1 MAKPLSPEGQRL
13 KDLIDFDK
21 RFYFLFL
28 VLLFLLIRYLTNS
41 FILETIPDFENLEAK
56 GDFMIFHLFNLAN
69 YIWTPFS
76 LLWKFTVI
84 AFLFWLGAFM
94 VGYKVPY
101 RELWQFAMIS
111 EIVFVLPELIR
122 LFVFLAPDSGAT
134 FVVINEYR
142 AFSVLQ
148 LLGPENIAEQY
159 HYALATLNIFE
170 VVYGIFWVYG
180 FNMISRRSFKES
192 ILVTLVSYFL
202 PLAIW
207 LSWYIMVYR
216 G

>member
-1 MAKPLSPEGQRL
+1 MAKPLSSDAQRL
-13 KDLIDFDK
+13 KELIDFDK
-21 RFYFLFL
+21 RFYFTFL

-41 FILETIPDFENLEAK
+41 FILETIPDFENLEAR
-56 GDFMIFHLFNLAN
+56 GDFIIFHLFNLAN

-94 VGYKVPY
+94 IGYKVPY
-101 RELWQFAMIS
+101 HELWQFAMIS
-111 EIVFVLPELIR
+111 EIVFALPELIR
-122 LFVFLAPDSGAT
+122 LVVFLAPDSGAT
-134 FVVINEYR
+134 FVEIDEFR

-148 LLGPENIAEQY
+148 LVGPENIAKQY

-170 VVYGIFWVYG
+170 VIYAICWVYG
-180 FNMISRRSFKES
+180 FRMISGRSFKES
-192 ILVTLVSYFL
+192 ILVTLVSYLL
-202 PLAIW
+202 PLVVW
-207 LSWYIMVYR
+207 LSWYILVYR

>member
-1 MAKPLSPEGQRL
+1 MAKPLSSDAQRL
-13 KDLIDFDK
+13 KELIDFDK
-21 RFYFLFL
+21 RFYFTFL

-41 FILETIPDFENLEAK
+41 FILETIPDFENLEAR
-56 GDFMIFHLFNLAN
+56 GDFIIFHLFNLAN

-84 AFLFWLGAFM
+84 AFLFWFGAFM
-94 VGYKVPY
+94 IGYKVPY

-111 EIVFVLPELIR
+111 EIVFALPELIR
-122 LFVFLAPDSGAT
+122 LVVFLAPDSGAT
-134 FVVINEYR
+134 FVEIDEFR

-148 LLGPENIAEQY
+148 LVGPENIAKQY

-170 VVYGIFWVYG
+170 VIYAICWVYG
-180 FNMISRRSFKES
+180 FRMISGRSFKES
-192 ILVTLVSYFL
+192 ILVTLVSYLL
-202 PLAIW
+202 PLVVW
-207 LSWYIMVYR
+207 LSWYILVYR

>member
-1 MAKPLSPEGQRL
+1 MAKPLSSDAQRL
-13 KDLIDFDK
+13 KELIDFDK
-21 RFYFLFL
+21 RFYFTFL

-41 FILETIPDFENLEAK
+41 FILETIPDFENLEAR
-56 GDFMIFHLFNLAN
+56 GDFIIFHLFNLAN

-84 AFLFWLGAFM
+84 AFLFWFGAFM
-94 VGYKVPY
+94 IGYKVSY

-111 EIVFVLPELIR
+111 EIVFALPELIR
-122 LFVFLAPDSGAT
+122 LVVFLAPDSGAT
-134 FVVINEYR
+134 FVEIDEFR

-148 LLGPENIAEQY
+148 LVGPENIAKQY

-170 VVYGIFWVYG
+170 VIYAICWVYG
-180 FNMISRRSFKES
+180 FRMISGRSFKES
-192 ILVTLVSYFL
+192 ILVTLVSYLL
-202 PLAIW
+202 PLVVW
-207 LSWYIMVYR
+207 LSWYILVYR

>member
-28 VLLFLLIRYLTNS
+28 VLLFLLIRYLTNT

-111 EIVFVLPELIR
+111 EIVYLYFWLLTQVLPL
-122 LFVFLAPDSGAT
+122 
-134 FVVINEYR
+134 
-142 AFSVLQ
+142 
-148 LLGPENIAEQY
+148 
-159 HYALATLNIFE
+159 
-170 VVYGIFWVYG
+170 
-180 FNMISRRSFKES
+180 
-192 ILVTLVSYFL
+192 
-202 PLAIW
+202 
-207 LSWYIMVYR
+207 
-216 G
+216 